1 MAKTFLIL
9 HFHAEEPFGPVLDA
23 ARAGTREEVILNSPP
38 FAGLDAGAPGRVLP
52 ALLRLVNSLGV
63 PVLLSMSNERLVRAL
78 SDPTE
83 HKALSDGVSRGR
95 FLPTPMPAFGADLR
109 LLAPLEVADEV
120 RLNLDLWRMAMIT
133 PPFAAQAK
141 TDQRVVLHEAD
152 PARALAQLR
161 PAQGRDPLLLGIDL
175 GSVLRSG
182 DADAALSRLS
192 DALQKRSDCKLV
204 TPAPTPHG
212 WAERMLQNILSS
224 GTGYPSFDL
233 PRGDGYGAGRDGFS
247 LELARLAAPVAS
259 CARTLARHGGAI
271 VEAGFDHSKLDPK
284 VGRGLLLRCLARGG
298 ALDGIPAI
306 ERVRASFQLATV
318 LFDSLLADPS
328 ALEGSAPAAVF
339 DLCAA
344 LQASVERAV
353 ERARTAG
360 GDAANAPP
368 LAEAVKLKGKLGRL
382 LPQQDPAAPAPERAA
397 FTAALRKLTV
407 AALAVVEKL
416 AEPLHVGC
424 GS

>member
-9 HFHAEEPFGPVLDA
+9 HFHAEEPFGPVLEA
-23 ARAGTREEVILNSPP
+23 ARASSRDEAIRGSPAFP
-38 FAGLDAGAPGRVLP
+38 GADACRVFP

-63 PVLLSMSNERLVRAL
+63 PVLLSLSNERLVRAL

-83 HKALSDGVSRGR
+83 HKALSDGISRGR
-95 FLPTPMPAFGADLR
+95 FLPTPAPAFGADLR

-133 PPFAAQAK
+133 PSFAAQAK

-152 PARALAQLR
+152 PARALALLR
-161 PAQGRDPLLLGIDL
+161 PAPGKDALLLGIDL
-175 GSVLRSG
+175 GSVVRSG
-182 DADAALSRLS
+182 DVDAALARLS
-192 DALQKRSDCKLV
+192 EALAKRGDCKLA

-224 GTGYPSFDL
+224 GTGYPSFA
-233 PRGDGYGAGRDGFS
+233 PAHGDGYAAGRDGFP

-259 CARTLARHGGAI
+259 SARTLARHGGAI
-271 VEAGFDHSKLDPK
+271 VEAGFDCAKLDPK
-284 VGRGLLLRCLARGG
+284 VARGLLLRCLARAG
-298 ALDGIPAI
+298 APDGIPHL
-306 ERVRASFQLATV
+306 ERVRASFQLAAI
-318 LFDSLLADPS
+318 LLEALLADPA
-328 ALEGSAPAAVF
+328 ALEGTAPAAAF
-339 DLCAA
+339 DQCAA
-344 LQASVERAV
+344 VPACVERAL
-353 ERARTAG
+353 ERARAAG
-360 GDAANAPP
+360 EDAVSAPT
-368 LAEAVKLKGKLGRL
+368 LAEAVKLKNKLSRL
-382 LPQQDPAAPAPERAA
+382 LPQQDHGAAALDRAA
-397 FTAALRKLTV
+397 FTAALQKLTV